1 MRRPP
6 PAPGGRR
13 VDLHTHSFFSDG
25 VLSPEDLVARARL
38 KGLAGLALTDHDSV
52 EGVERAATAA
62 IGAGI
67 DLVPGVELSTSWNG
81 MDLHI
86 LGYFVNPQHSGLR
99 DRLEQFKQERRARME
114 EIVRRLGALGAPV
127 ALDRV
132 LELAGPGVV
141 GRPHVAHALLEAGW
155 VENQEDAFRRYL
167 GAHGP
172 AFVPRPA
179 FAPTEAIALIH
190 AADGVSVLAHPGAQL
205 AESVVEELTAAG
217 LRGVE
222 VWHPHH
228 TPATSR
234 RYQALAGRL
243 GLLETGGSDFH
254 GEHRSLD
261 LGDVGVPT
269 SVLERLKEAAGVSG

>member
-6 PAPGGRR
+6 LVPGGRR

-38 KGLAGLALTDHDSV
+38 KGLAGLALTDHDSI
-52 EGVERAATAA
+52 EGVERAAAAA
-62 IGAGI
+62 IVAGI
-67 DLVPGVELSTSWNG
+67 DLVPGVELSSSLDG
-81 MDLHI
+81 LDLHI
-86 LGYFVNPQHSGLR
+86 LGYYVNPDHPGLR
-99 DRLEQFKQERRARME
+99 ERLEEFKQERRDR
-114 EIVRRLGALGAPV
+114 IVAIVGRLEALGAV
-127 ALDRV
+127 IALERV
-132 LELAGPGVV
+132 LALAGPGVV
-141 GRPHVAHALLEAGW
+141 GRPHVAQALLEAGL
-155 VENQEDAFRRYL
+155 VEHQEDAFRRFL

-179 FAPTEAIALIH
+179 FSPTEAIALIH
-190 AADGVSVLAHPGAQL
+190 AADGVSVLAHPGPQL
-205 AESVVEELTAAG
+205 AESIVEGLATAG

-228 TPATSR
+228 TSGTSR
-234 RYQALAGRL
+234 RYQALADRL

-261 LGDVGVPT
+261 LGDVGVPILL
-269 SVLERLKEAAGVSG
+269 LERLKEAAGVSG